1 MTAKSKIENAQPV
14 ETGPLLSAELE
25 KNGWE
30 PRYYLGEV
38 VTPRTRRSAMLYRDA
53 KTKAFRVVASA

>member
-1 MTAKSKIENAQPV
+1 MNAKSKIENAQPV
-14 ETGPLLSAELE
+14 ETGPMLSAELV

-30 PRYYLGEV
+30 PRYYVGDV

-53 KTKAFRVVASA
+53 KTKEFRVVAAA